1 MGQIALQVLSLC
13 IYTHPMSMSTP
24 PLTLFGD
31 CKAIAIYLTDELN
44 TAGCQVI
51 RSFDL
56 QEARKAHLDC
66 ACPHHGD
73 AQCSC
78 QMIFLLVYF
87 SDEAPNTIILHGH
100 DGATFVSWDEALSN
114 HRKEMLL
121 NLVHPFLKKA
131 EIDQP
136 KKKILET

>member
-1 MGQIALQVLSLC
+1 
-13 IYTHPMSMSTP
+13 MSIS
-24 PLTLFGD
+24 PLTLSGD
-31 CKAIAIYLTDELN
+31 CEVVATHLTDELN

-56 QEARKAHLDC
+56 QGARKAHLDC

-87 SDEAPNTIILHGH
+87 PNEAPHTIILHGH
-100 DGATFVSWDEALSN
+100 DGATFASWDEALSE
-114 HRKEMLL
+114 HKKEMLL
-121 NLVHPFLKKA
+121 NLVRPFLNKTVTGKP
-131 EIDQP
+131 E
-136 KKKILET
+136 KRLLET